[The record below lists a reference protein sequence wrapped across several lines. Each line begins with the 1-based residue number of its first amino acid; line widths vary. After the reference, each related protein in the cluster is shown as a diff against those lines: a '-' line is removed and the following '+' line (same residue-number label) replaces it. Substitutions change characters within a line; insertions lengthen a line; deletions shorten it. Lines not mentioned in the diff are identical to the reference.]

1 MTTLRLNEETA
12 WGALW
17 DLRQDLREHPY
28 PEVFSSSRYD
38 KSELLRII
46 DSLLTIRGM
55 KRAKRN
61 SN

>member
-1 MTTLRLNEETA
+1 MTEDMLRLTEEAA

-38 KSELLRII
+38 KSELLRVL
-46 DSLLTIRGM
+46 DALLLAHGG
-55 KRAKRN
+55 KHRAD
-61 SN
+61 